1 MHFLGFR
8 IERLG
13 GKPLGN
19 LRQTQEHVMDC
30 ERRLNLLEKHR
41 KSVTVKTLRQ
51 EETDDEIAEI
61 LAGSTSTIDEGG
73 AD

>member
-1 MHFLGFR
+1 MHFLGFK

-51 EETDDEIAEI
+51 EAMDDDIAEV
-61 LAGSTSTIDEGG
+61 LSGSTSTIEEGG
-73 AD
+73 SE